1 MSVLPPAPTTRRVA
15 LQILAVFVTLAVLTA
30 GAVLTIR
37 LTRAPAR
44 AADITELND
53 SMMVGPQ
60 DFPASTASFEGP
72 EKSTDGD
79 PDGGGVTPAV
89 CAALAGPP
97 ATQSMYV
104 NQSSDS
110 SHALAMRI
118 SLPYKTF
125 DYIADAQAC
134 TGYQL
139 GSGITV
145 DVDHQVSLDGLPPW
159 AIAVTEQVSDRRS
172 LITPF
177 TGRKII
183 GRYRGVYLVAICL
196 RPTIEQLRGCDE
208 SLVHVFNA
216 QVRKLAS
223 A

>member
-15 LQILAVFVTLAVLTA
+15 LQILAVFVTLAVLA
-30 GAVLTIR
+30 VGAVLAVR
-37 LTRAPAR
+37 LTRGPVR
-44 AADITELND
+44 IADITELD
-53 SMMVGPQ
+53 ASMMVDRQ

-79 PDGGGVTPAV
+79 PDGGGVTPAI

-125 DYIADAQAC
+125 DYIADAATC
-134 TGYQL
+134 SGYQL
-139 GSGITV
+139 GSGIMV

-159 AIAVTEQVSDRRS
+159 AVAVTERVSDRGS
-172 LITPF
+172 MITPF
-177 TGRKII
+177 AGRKVI

-196 RPTIEQLRGCDE
+196 RPTVEQLRGCDE

-223 A
+223 V

>member
-1 MSVLPPAPTTRRVA
+1 MSVLPPAPTARRVA
-15 LQILAVFVTLAVLTA
+15 LQILAVFVTLAVVTA
-30 GAVLTIR
+30 GAVLAIR
-37 LTRAPAR
+37 LTRGTSR
-44 AADITELND
+44 AVDITELDD
-53 SMMVGPQ
+53 SMMVGPP
-60 DFPASTASFEGP
+60 DFPASAASFEGP
-72 EKSTDGD
+72 EKSTDADVGA
-79 PDGGGVTPAV
+79 VTPAI

-97 ATQSMYV
+97 AAQSMYV

-125 DYIADAQAC
+125 DYAADARAC
-134 TGYQL
+134 SGYQL

-159 AIAVTEQVSDRRS
+159 AVTVTEQVSDRSS

-177 TGRKII
+177 AGRKII

-196 RPTIEQLRGCDE
+196 RPTVEQLPGCDE
-208 SLVHVFNA
+208 PLVHVFNA
-216 QVRKLAS
+216 QVDKLATV
-223 A
+223 

>member
-1 MSVLPPAPTTRRVA
+1 MSVLPPGPTTRRVA
-15 LQILAVFVTLAVLTA
+15 LQILAVFVTLAVLAA

-37 LTRAPAR
+37 LTHRTVR
-44 AADITELND
+44 AADITELDD

-60 DFPASTASFEGP
+60 DFPTTRASFEGP

-79 PDGGGVTPAV
+79 PDGGGVTPAI

-134 TGYQL
+134 SGYQL

-145 DVDHQVSLDGLPPW
+145 DVDHQVSLAGLPPW
-159 AIAVTEQVSDRRS
+159 AVAVTERVSDRGS
-172 LITPF
+172 MITPF
-177 TGRKII
+177 AGRKIV
-183 GRYRGVYLVAICL
+183 GSYRGVYLVAICL
-196 RPTIEQLRGCDE
+196 RPTVEQLRGCDE
-208 SLVHVFNA
+208 PLVHVFNA
-216 QVRKLAS
+216 QVGKLAT